1 MGVEIRVQHDKTW
14 EFFFENRQK
23 LHNKMLLL
31 ASNAEIEG
39 TTTSIYMSEEDGFPQ
54 FVVFVDDEPVYMTE
68 VCNKKQ
74 CVQEA
79 KDLYDQYI
87 YDLYN
92 DDDPDDILD
101 QFGSAAP
108 AAESDEEIENE
119 RSICYSEDALDQA
132 FGGLLETIA
141 EQDYYQRPDAD
152 KISDDIKELVCE
164 YLYRKYGISVYR
176 PMYLED
182 ENNKEFFVEHPY
194 EHMVFDD
201 PDNPLYKENK

>member
-1 MGVEIRVQHDKTW
+1 MVEIRVPPENTW
-14 EFFFENRQK
+14 SFFSENRK
-23 LHNKMLLL
+23 RLHNKMLLL
-31 ASNAEIEG
+31 ASNADVEG

-54 FVVFVDDEPVYMTE
+54 FVVFVDDEPVCMTE
-68 VCNKKQ
+68 ACNEKQ

-79 KDLYDQYI
+79 KDLYDKLGEE
-87 YDLYN
+87 DEE
-92 DDDPDDILD
+92 DDT
-101 QFGSAAP
+101 P
-108 AAESDEEIENE
+108 ATESDEEIENE

-164 YLYRKYGISVYR
+164 YLYRKYNISVYR

-182 ENNKEFFVEHPY
+182 EDGKEFFVEHPY

-201 PDNPLYKENK
+201 HDNPLYKKNK

>member
-1 MGVEIRVQHDKTW
+1 MGVEIRVHYDKTW
-14 EFFFENRQK
+14 GFFFENRQK
-23 LHNKMLLL
+23 LHSRMLLL
-31 ASNAEIEG
+31 ASNVEIEG

-54 FVVFVDDEPVYMTE
+54 FVVFVDDEPVCMTE
-68 VCNKKQ
+68 ACNAKQ

-79 KDLYDQYI
+79 KNLYDQYI
-87 YDLYN
+87 YELCDGDPMGEEDEE
-92 DDDPDDILD
+92 DDT
-101 QFGSAAP
+101 P
-108 AAESDEEIENE
+108 ATESDEEIENE

-164 YLYRKYGISVYR
+164 YLYRKYNISVYR

-182 ENNKEFFVEHPY
+182 EDGKEFFVEHPY

-201 PDNPLYKENK
+201 HDNPLYKKNK

>member
-1 MGVEIRVQHDKTW
+1 MGVEIRVPYDKTW
-14 EFFFENRQK
+14 GFFSENRQK

-31 ASNAEIEG
+31 VSNVEIEGG

-54 FVVFVDDEPVYMTE
+54 FVVFVDDEPVCMTE
-68 VCNKKQ
+68 VCNAKQ

-79 KDLYDQYI
+79 KGLYDQYI

-92 DDDPDDILD
+92 DDDPNDILD
-101 QFGSAAP
+101 QFGAS

-132 FGGLLETIA
+132 FGVLLETIA

-182 ENNKEFFVEHPY
+182 EDGKEFFVEHPY

-201 PDNPLYKENK
+201 PQNPLYKK

>member
-1 MGVEIRVQHDKTW
+1 MVEIRVPHDKTW
-14 EFFFENRQK
+14 GFFFENRKK
-23 LHNKMLLL
+23 LYNKMLLL
-31 ASNAEIEG
+31 ALNTEVEG

-54 FVVFVDDEPVYMTE
+54 FVVFVDDEPVCMTE
-68 VCNKKQ
+68 ACNAKQ

-87 YDLYN
+87 YELYDGDPMGEEDEE
-92 DDDPDDILD
+92 DDT
-101 QFGSAAP
+101 P
-108 AAESDEEIENE
+108 ATESDEEIENE

-182 ENNKEFFVEHPY
+182 EDGKEFFVEHPY

-201 PDNPLYKENK
+201 PQNPLYKK

>member
-1 MGVEIRVQHDKTW
+1 MGVEIRVPYDRTW
-14 EFFFENRQK
+14 SFFVENRQK
-23 LHNKMLLL
+23 LNNTMLLL
-31 ASNAEIEG
+31 ASNMDVEG
-39 TTTSIYMSEEDGFPQ
+39 TTTSIYMSEEDRFPQ
-54 FVVFVDDEPVYMTE
+54 FVVFVDDEPVCITE
-68 VCNKKQ
+68 VCNAKQ

-79 KDLYDQYI
+79 KDLYDRL
-87 YDLYN
+87 YD

-101 QFGSAAP
+101 QFCEEDDAP
-108 AAESDEEIENE
+108 ATESDEEIENE

-164 YLYRKYGISVYR
+164 YLYRKYNISVYR

-182 ENNKEFFVEHPY
+182 EDGKEFFVEHPY

-201 PDNPLYKENK
+201 HDNPLYKKNK